1 MIKDKR
7 DNGKSERNETLK
19 SILNNYKGDRKRALK
34 EHRIWKLFMICQIWG
49 KICWGMV
56 SLPGRDQTAAGGLW
70 IWCADRSLQ

>member
-34 EHRIWKLFMICQIWG
+34 EHPDLETLYDLSDLRENLLEWRSEERRVG
-49 KICWGMV
+49 KECTG
-56 SLPGRDQTAAGGLW
+56 SRCRGFRGQ
-70 IWCADRSLQ
+70 

>member
-34 EHRIWKLFMICQIWG
+34 NTLIWKLFMICQICG
-49 KICWGMV
+49 ENLLDGIH
-56 SLPGRDQTAAGGLW
+56 SGRDQTAAGGLP
-70 IWCADRSLQ
+70 DMVR

>member
-34 EHRIWKLFMICQIWG
+34 EH
-49 KICWGMV
+49 
-56 SLPGRDQTAAGGLW
+56 SL
-70 IWCADRSLQ
+70 